1 MFTVKNSSF
10 EALHQSSLI
19 SFTPSWCELLFL
31 FDFWSARDYLF
42 CLPLHPQQNAAT
54 AWIGHRSIAQR
65 RTFMNSGVQEWYV
78 INLCFGVPQVGWG
91 KQVYLLY
98 MTKLEKSMMHSFY
111 KSNSS
116 CYGSYHRYHRC
127 SHQFHPP
134 GLRLN
139 IQGGGSSNCP
149 VANVLRWVCLILQI
163 SVMVPGHAI
172 LCQSLRK
179 SMGTIEVKCTW
190 NKFGADW
197 ADIWLTGMPNHRD
210 FIWWKIMWHVYIHI
224 YIYI

>member
-1 MFTVKNSSF
+1 MFTDKNSSF

-42 CLPLHPQQNAAT
+42 CLPLYPQQNAAT

-78 INLCFGVPQVGWG
+78 IDLCFGVPQVGWG

-111 KSNSS
+111 KAIAVAMEAIIDIIDAAIN
-116 CYGSYHRYHRC
+116 
-127 SHQFHPP
+127 FIPP
-134 GLRLN
+134 VYAWT
-139 IQGGGSSNCP
+139 SKV
-149 VANVLRWVCLILQI
+149 VALQI
-163 SVMVPGHAI
+163 V
-172 LCQSLRK
+172 L
-179 SMGTIEVKCTW
+179 
-190 NKFGADW
+190 
-197 ADIWLTGMPNHRD
+197 
-210 FIWWKIMWHVYIHI
+210 
-224 YIYI
+224 